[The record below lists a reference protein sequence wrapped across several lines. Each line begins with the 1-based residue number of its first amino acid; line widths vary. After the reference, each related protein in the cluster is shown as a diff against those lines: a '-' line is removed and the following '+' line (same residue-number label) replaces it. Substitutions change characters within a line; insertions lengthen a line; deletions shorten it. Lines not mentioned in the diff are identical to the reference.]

1 MNPIYT
7 DIHIHTSQDPDNLNR
22 DYDWRALLENV
33 RTKANGADILLSLT
47 DHNTINKAVYLDI
60 MSHLGEYPMLHLL
73 LGVELHIKYSEITPA
88 YHCHAIFKNEITEE
102 NIDAINAILDTLYP
116 HKEVEKKA
124 ESLPTLDR
132 IIREFDEYDYMM
144 LPHGGQS
151 HATFNTA
158 IPKGVKFDTTMERS
172 VYYNQFDGFT
182 ARGKEK
188 LEVTTDYFKKLG
200 IKEFVNLITC
210 SDNYNPTQYPSAKD
224 PHATPF
230 IPTWILSNPT
240 FDGLRLALSES
251 TRLEYRNSKPES
263 WTEFIRSV
271 KLQTE
276 NADIDAE
283 FSAGLNV
290 VIGGSSSGKTLLVD
304 SIVRKIRGGES
315 LASFGDSSYIKFGV
329 EHITVDN
336 PAGRHPH
343 YIEQNYIMKVVNNPD
358 TKELT
363 SIDILKFLFPKD
375 ETFAK
380 KVSDGIA
387 TLRRDV
393 TQLLNCVESIED
405 IENQI
410 NNLSQIGKLI
420 VLGKVQKNIL
430 ECISRNIEGRENLVY
445 SNENLAEH
453 TETLNTIRKFLQD
466 NPLVDNCDSE
476 INKIIS
482 TLIRAS
488 EISKIDEMVYGA
500 ISSKSREYDTLLKS
514 RNTESQSKRQDFNR
528 VLKLVEEYASKTL
541 AFNET
546 LEQIANYN
554 VTEYS
559 HKVVAMGH
567 TLDVTNHFRLTKEK
581 VVEVFNEFLKNDH
594 RIASYGS
601 IKPSVLYRRNFIQ
614 RPKVES
620 YSQFIDKVVGRFSS
634 ENRLTYRITTKDGK
648 DFNDLSAGW
657 KTSVI
662 LDLILGY
669 ELDSAPIVIDQPEDN
684 LATSYINDGL
694 VHAIKKVKNAKQVIL
709 VSHNA
714 TIPMMA
720 DAQTI
725 IYCRNEND
733 KIIIRSAP
741 LEGSIDGTP
750 VLDLVAKIT
759 DGGKPSIKKRVK
771 KYNLKKFRQ

>member
-7 DIHIHTSQDPDNLNR
+7 DIHIHTSQDPDNLNQ
-22 DYDWRALLENV
+22 DYDWRTLLENV
-33 RTKANGADILLSLT
+33 RSKANGADILLSLT
-47 DHNTINKAVYLDI
+47 DHNTVNKAVYLDI

-124 ESLPTLDR
+124 ENLPTLDR

-158 IPKGVKFDTTMERS
+158 IPRGVKFDTTMERS

-188 LEVTTDYFKKLG
+188 LDATTEYFKKLG
-200 IKEFVNLITC
+200 IRDFVNLITC
-210 SDNYNPTQYPSAKD
+210 SDNYTANQYPSAKD
-224 PHATPF
+224 PKATPF
-230 IPTWILSNPT
+230 IPTWILSHPT
-240 FDGLRLALSES
+240 FEGLRLALSES
-251 TRLEYRNSKPES
+251 TRLIYSETKPES
-263 WTEFIRSV
+263 WAEYIRSA
-271 KLQTE
+271 KLQSE
-276 NADIDAE
+276 RADVDVD

-304 SIVRKIRGGES
+304 SIVRKIDEGYNPY
-315 LASFGDSSYIKFGV
+315 SFNGSPYIKFGV
-329 EHITVDN
+329 ENLTIDN
-336 PAGRHPH
+336 PTGRRPH
-343 YIEQNYIMKVVNNPD
+343 YIEQNYIMKIVSNPD

-375 ETFAK
+375 EAFAQ
-380 KVSDGIA
+380 KVNDGIEA
-387 TLRRDV
+387 LKRDV
-393 TQLLNCVESIED
+393 TQLIKCVESIED

-410 NNLSQIGKLI
+410 SNLSQIGKLI
-420 VLGKVQKNIL
+420 VTGKVQKNIF
-430 ECISRNIEGRENLVY
+430 ECITPLIQGRENLNY
-445 SNENLAEH
+445 TGKQLTEH
-453 TETLNTIRKFLQD
+453 TAILNSLRRILNG
-466 NPLVDNCDSE
+466 NPFVEDCDSE
-476 INKIIS
+476 IDRII
-482 TLIRAS
+482 TNLRRAE
-488 EISKIDEMVYGA
+488 EISRIDDLIFGV
-500 ISSKSREYDTLLKS
+500 ISSQSREYDSKLKS
-514 RNTESQSKRQDFNR
+514 RNHESQTKIQDFKR
-528 VLKLVEEYASKTL
+528 VLELVEEYASKTRL
-541 AFNET
+541 FNDT
-546 LEQIANYN
+546 LDHISTYN
-554 VTEYS
+554 ITEYS
-559 HKVVAMGH
+559 QKVVAMDH
-567 TLDVTNHFRLTKEK
+567 TLDVTNHFCLTKEK
-581 VVEVFNEFLKNDH
+581 VVEVFNEFLKSGF
-594 RIASYGS
+594 RIASYGT
-601 IKPSVLYRRNFIQ
+601 IKPATLYKANFSQ

-620 YSQFIDKVVGRFSS
+620 YTQFIEKVVERFTS
-634 ENRLTYRITTKDGK
+634 ENKLTYRITTKDGK
-648 DFNDLSAGW
+648 DFDELSAGW

-669 ELDSAPIVIDQPEDN
+669 EKDSAPIVIDQPEDN
-684 LATSYINDGL
+684 LATSYINNGL
-694 VHAIKKVKNAKQVIL
+694 VRAIKKVKSTKQVIL

-725 IYCRNEND
+725 VYCKNKNG
-733 KIIIRSAP
+733 KVIIRSAP
-741 LEGSIDGTP
+741 LEGSIDDIP
-750 VLDLVAKIT
+750 VLDLVARIT